1 MTSLVR
7 EVSHL
12 GKILD
17 GLKQHCT
24 ECREFVFAKRIVGK
38 YVRTRTR
45 ILIWECPKCGHLW
58 QDPRRLKDI
67 GELDERG
74 SEVW

>member
-1 MTSLVR
+1 MTSLERGVNQ
-7 EVSHL
+7 L

-17 GLKQHCT
+17 KLKQHCT
-24 ECREFVFAKRIVGK
+24 GCREFVFAKRIVGK

-45 ILIWECPKCGHLW
+45 ILIWECPQCGNLW

-67 GELDERG
+67 GDDDVGG
-74 SEVW
+74 SEVY

>member
-1 MTSLVR
+1 MTLLER
-7 EVSHL
+7 GVSQM

-17 GLKQHCT
+17 KLRQHCT
-24 ECREFVFAKRIVGK
+24 SCQDFVFAKRITGK

-45 ILIWECPKCGHLW
+45 ILIWECPHCNNLW

-67 GELDERG
+67 GDLDGGNKVR
-74 SEVW
+74 